1 MASTSSVLRFSPET
15 IGQNSYHVSKL
26 RTLLCITS
34 GIICGILG
42 LTSLNG
48 LMFFLLASIISD
60 TVIMSKMQFK
70 LVDFLSTNIL
80 YFWLDGFVF
89 TSMTFVV
96 FWIMSFTIVHI
107 Y

>member
-15 IGQNSYHVSKL
+15 IGQNNYHISKL
-26 RTLLCITS
+26 RTLFCITS

-42 LTSLNG
+42 LTSLKG
-48 LMFFLLASIISD
+48 LMFFLIASIISD
-60 TVIMSKMQFK
+60 IVIMSKMQFK
-70 LVDFLSTNIL
+70 LNNMLNTNIL
-80 YFWLDGFVF
+80 YFCLDGFTF